1 MKIDK
6 ALISKLEKLANLEL
20 KPEEKA
26 QIEQDLNKMLAMV
39 EKIEELNTDGVE
51 PLTHM
56 TEEVN
61 QFRKDEVKGQL
72 SSEDALKNAPVK
84 DERFIKVPKVIK

>member
-1 MKIDK
+1 MTIDK

-20 KPEEKA
+20 KPEEKERIQA
-26 QIEQDLNKMLAMV
+26 DLNKMLAMV
-39 EKIEELNTDGVE
+39 EKIEELDTKGVE

-61 QFRKDEVKGQL
+61 QFRADEVKGQL
-72 SSEDALKNAPVK
+72 DRGDALKNAPVK
-84 DERFIKVPKVIK
+84 DEVYIKVPKVI